1 MTIVPIPGESLESY
15 IHRARRMAQMFQI
28 RDETHS
34 ITNAR
39 RTTMPT
45 ENGGKNLVRFDF
57 PPGAEP
63 DEIAVAFQRFR
74 AKKLAEKK
82 AREEAEQKKSEAT
95 TAPGG
100 EP

>member
-15 IHRARRMAQMFQI
+15 ILRARRMAQMFQI
-28 RDETHS
+28 RDETHPT
-34 ITNAR
+34 TNTR

-82 AREEAEQKKSEAT
+82 AREEAERKKSEGAS
-95 TAPGG
+95 APLG

>member
-1 MTIVPIPGESLESY
+1 
-15 IHRARRMAQMFQI
+15 MFQI

-34 ITNAR
+34 TTNTR

-82 AREEAEQKKSEAT
+82 AREEAERLKSEG
-95 TAPGG
+95 APG

>member
-1 MTIVPIPGESLESY
+1 MTIVPIPGEPLESF

-34 ITNAR
+34 TTNTR

-82 AREEAEQKKSEAT
+82 AGEEADQKKSEGT
-95 TAPGG
+95 SAPLG

>member
-15 IHRARRMAQMFQI
+15 ILRARRMAQMFQT

-34 ITNAR
+34 ITNTR

-45 ENGGKNLVRFDF
+45 ENGGKSLVSFDF

-82 AREEAEQKKSEAT
+82 AREEAERKKSEGAS
-95 TAPGG
+95 APLG

>member
-34 ITNAR
+34 TTNAR

-45 ENGGKNLVRFDF
+45 ENGGENLVRLDF

-82 AREEAEQKKSEAT
+82 AKEEAERKECEGTS
-95 TAPGG
+95 APLG

>member
-15 IHRARRMAQMFQI
+15 IHRARRMAQMFQT

-34 ITNAR
+34 TTSAR

-45 ENGGKNLVRFDF
+45 ENGAKHLPFAA
-57 PPGAEP
+57 PAGAEP

-82 AREEAEQKKSEAT
+82 AREEADQRRSEAT
-95 TAPGG
+95 TAPRG